1 MSSTGGNPEV
11 AHKTYHLQTNNTT
24 TEQSL
29 PNRQSTTK
37 VSNHQPSRK
46 TSVHDVQEA
55 TRDDLNKVR
64 LISSNR
70 ANNSVGMFRVDRRR
84 DS

>member
-1 MSSTGGNPEV
+1 MTSTGGNPDKPLEIV
-11 AHKTYHLQTNNTT
+11 HKIYHIQTNNTS
-24 TEQSL
+24 EQPL
-29 PNRQSTTK
+29 QNRPSIAK

-64 LISSNR
+64 FIL
-70 ANNSVGMFRVDRRR
+70 
-84 DS
+84 